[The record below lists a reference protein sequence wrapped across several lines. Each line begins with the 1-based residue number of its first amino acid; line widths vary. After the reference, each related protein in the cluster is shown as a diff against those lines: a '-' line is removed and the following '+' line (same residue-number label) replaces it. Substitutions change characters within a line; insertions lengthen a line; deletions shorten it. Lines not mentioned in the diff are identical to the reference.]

1 MAQTEKALEAENS
14 PDASPELSR
23 SFQDE
28 KHISAEGSSLQLPGA
43 AIGTAGK
50 VSSVLTVFVAGVALF
65 SDGYNAQIIGY
76 MQPLFA
82 DLYVPSLSEALGCSL
97 TQKLDIQMAYPAQ
110 LKPVC
115 PTRT

>member
-1 MAQTEKALEAENS
+1 LTSSLLLFVVWPFSQFALLAILKNTPRVNSAMTQTEKALEAEGS

-28 KHISAEGSSLQLPGA
+28 KHVSAEASSLQLPGA

-50 VSSVLTVFVAGVALF
+50 VSSVLTVLVAGVALF

-82 DLYVPSLSEALGCSL
+82 DLYVPL
-97 TQKLDIQMAYPAQ
+97 
-110 LKPVC
+110 
-115 PTRT
+115 

>member
-1 MAQTEKALEAENS
+1 MALTEKALEAESS
-14 PDASPELSR
+14 PDTSPDLSA

-28 KHISAEGSSLQLPGA
+28 KYISQEASSLQLPTA
-43 AIGTAGK
+43 AIGNTAK

-82 DLYVPSLSEALGCSL
+82 DLYVHSSERSSSMFSNP
-97 TQKLDIQMAYPAQ
+97 KD
-110 LKPVC
+110 
-115 PTRT
+115 